1 MGCASSAPTD
11 NKAIN
16 GKGGKVGA
24 GDEEPAAPKQNPY
37 MTLTHREIFQLK
49 MSWKGIRRSLEE
61 TGVAMFILMFE
72 ACPDTKNHFEKFKN
86 MSNDQL
92 SKYDPFIN
100 HVTNVMESLDLIVT
114 ELDDADKAHD
124 KLKKIGTKHK
134 TSGIPDSMLLEM
146 KTPFLKAVEQTL
158 GDRYSDRMRVIYEVL
173 IDYFIKAMTEGYA

>member
-1 MGCASSAPTD
+1 
-11 NKAIN
+11 
-16 GKGGKVGA
+16 
-24 GDEEPAAPKQNPY
+24 
-37 MTLTHREIFQLK
+37 
-49 MSWKGIRRSLEE
+49 
-61 TGVAMFILMFE
+61 MFE

-134 TSGIPDSMLLEM
+134 TSGIPDSML
-146 KTPFLKAVEQTL
+146 Q
-158 GDRYSDRMRVIYEVL
+158 VIRLTEFNFKRPYLL
-173 IDYFIKAMTEGYA
+173 IYLIKQRK